1 MIDDK
6 KIEAA
11 KEEIYEDRF
20 LLNGEEIV
28 FNNDEK
34 EEMFYEGDIKEAIGL
49 GAKWAINE
57 FLDDLNKLI
66 HPASE
71 VPRNDNGKI
80 LAFSKVNSNKKLYDM
95 NAMLNETACDT
106 YQEMWEDYIKALPVK
121 IGDKIMDE
129 DGRVG
134 QLSRIVP
141 YRSPSERFM
150 CATLSL
156 TLFFHMEKKDGTY
169 DNREVYVHGFPIK
182 L

>member
-1 MIDDK
+1 MIDK
-6 KIEAA
+6 NKIEEA

-57 FLDDLNKLI
+57 FLNDLNELL

-80 LAFSKVNSNKKLYDM
+80 LALSKVNSNIKLYDM

-106 YQEMWEDYIKALPVK
+106 YQEMWEEKVK
-121 IGDKIMDE
+121 TFHLSDWIFVDE
-129 DGRVG
+129 
-134 QLSRIVP
+134 
-141 YRSPSERFM
+141 
-150 CATLSL
+150 
-156 TLFFHMEKKDGTY
+156 LFDLII
-169 DNREVYVHGFPIK
+169 RR
-182 L
+182 